1 MNSRTRL
8 TTLIVAGIT
17 VILAAAI
24 ALTTMALSRPKEA
37 TRPDPVAA
45 TVPVALKAEG
55 LPKDFSIGVVLTLGQ
70 SGEPGS
76 EYNRAA
82 QGAIVAAQRFAQG
95 GAAVALSA
103 QNDRGTEDG
112 ARAAVHALAEQGA
125 SGVIVATTGAPAR
138 AAAKTA
144 EELGLPAILPYAEPS
159 DPAQTTWTTRPSGA
173 SVAAA
178 LRTALNGKNRVLLVG
193 DGGEIPASVGISQTL
208 NLDGFDAVMDLAQ
221 EAAIR
226 TGDQLRPPAGDAPAG
241 AGSTRD
247 AEPADAVVVSAA
259 TPQRLAR
266 LVQALQARDVSVP
279 VVIPDGATAPAFA
292 STLSELDGAASGHL
306 VSVAPA
312 GGDATALQ
320 QDAQGRGM
328 SAFLSAVRLAS
339 GDPKVKNL
347 TGDAAFSADAWAAD
361 SRSHDAVVALVRA
374 AASAGSG
381 EPSKV
386 GAALR
391 TMSFG
396 PGEGL
401 AGPALDFSRSA
412 ALTAEAIPV
421 YASPQDLGLRP
432 PDEAAPRLVWVPAPV
447 APANP

>member
-1 MNSRTRL
+1 MSSRSRL
-8 TTLIVAGIT
+8 MTLIVVGIA
-17 VILAAAI
+17 VVAAAAI
-24 ALTTMALSRPKEA
+24 ALTVTLNRPKEA
-37 TRPDPVAA
+37 SRPDPVAA

-95 GAAVALSA
+95 GAAVALLA

-112 ARAAVHALAEQGA
+112 ARAAVLALAEQGA
-125 SGVIVATTGAPAR
+125 SGVVVATTGPQAR

-159 DPAQTTWTTRPSGA
+159 DPAQATWTTGPSDA
-173 SVAAA
+173 SVQAA

-193 DGGEIPASVGISQTL
+193 DGGGTPASVGISQTL
-208 NLDGFDAVMDLAQ
+208 NLDGFDDVTGLAQ

-226 TGDQLRPPAGDAPAG
+226 TGDQLRPPAADAPAG
-241 AGSTRD
+241 AESTRV

-266 LVQALQARDVSVP
+266 LVQALQSRDVSVP
-279 VVIPDGATAPAFA
+279 VVIPAGATAPAFA
-292 STLSELDGAASGHL
+292 STLAELDGAASGQL

-339 GDPKVKNL
+339 GDPEVRNL
-347 TGDAAFSADAWAAD
+347 TDDAPFSADAWAAD

-374 AASAGSG
+374 AALAESG

-412 ALTAEAIPV
+412 ALTAEATPV

-432 PDEAAPRLVWVPAPV
+432 PDEDAPRLVWVPAP
-447 APANP
+447 APAPAKP

>member
-1 MNSRTRL
+1 MSSHTRL

-17 VILAAAI
+17 VVLAAAI
-24 ALTTMALSRPKEA
+24 ALTTLALSRPKEA
-37 TRPDPVAA
+37 SRPDPVAA

-112 ARAAVHALAEQGA
+112 ARAAVRALAEQGA
-125 SGVIVATTGAPAR
+125 SGVIVATAGAQAR

-144 EELGLPAILPYAEPS
+144 EELGLPVILPYAEPS
-159 DPAQTTWTTRPSGA
+159 DPAQATWTTGPSGA
-173 SVAAA
+173 SVAAG

-193 DGGEIPASVGISQTL
+193 DGGEVPASVGISQTL
-208 NLDGFDAVMDLAQ
+208 NLDSFDDVTGLAQ
-221 EAAIR
+221 EAAIQ
-226 TGDQLRPPAGDAPAG
+226 TGAQLRPPAEDAPAG
-241 AGSTRD
+241 AESTRV

-266 LVQALQARDVSVP
+266 LVQALQSRDVSVP

-292 STLSELDGAASGHL
+292 STLAELDGAASGQL

-320 QDAQGRGM
+320 KDAQGRGM

-339 GDPKVKNL
+339 GDPKVQNL
-347 TGDAAFSADAWAAD
+347 TGDAPFSADAWAAD
-361 SRSHDAVVALVRA
+361 ARSHDAVVALVRA

-386 GAALR
+386 GPALR
-391 TMSFG
+391 AMSFG
-396 PGEGL
+396 PGDGL
-401 AGPALDFSRSA
+401 AGPELDFSRSA

-432 PDEAAPRLVWVPAPV
+432 PDEAAPRLVWVPAP
-447 APANP
+447 ANP

>member
-1 MNSRTRL
+1 
-8 TTLIVAGIT
+8 
-17 VILAAAI
+17 
-24 ALTTMALSRPKEA
+24 
-37 TRPDPVAA
+37 
-45 TVPVALKAEG
+45 
-55 LPKDFSIGVVLTLGQ
+55 
-70 SGEPGS
+70 
-76 EYNRAA
+76 
-82 QGAIVAAQRFAQG
+82 
-95 GAAVALSA
+95 
-103 QNDRGTEDG
+103 
-112 ARAAVHALAEQGA
+112 
-125 SGVIVATTGAPAR
+125 
-138 AAAKTA
+138 
-144 EELGLPAILPYAEPS
+144 
-159 DPAQTTWTTRPSGA
+159 
-173 SVAAA
+173 
-178 LRTALNGKNRVLLVG
+178 
-193 DGGEIPASVGISQTL
+193 
-208 NLDGFDAVMDLAQ
+208 
-221 EAAIR
+221 
-226 TGDQLRPPAGDAPAG
+226 
-241 AGSTRD
+241 
-247 AEPADAVVVSAA
+247 
-259 TPQRLAR
+259 
-266 LVQALQARDVSVP
+266 

-292 STLSELDGAASGHL
+292 STLSELDGAASGQL

>member
-1 MNSRTRL
+1 MSSRSRL
-8 TTLIVAGIT
+8 MTLIVAGIA
-17 VILAAAI
+17 VVAAAAI
-24 ALTTMALSRPKEA
+24 ALTVTLNRPKEA
-37 TRPDPVAA
+37 SRPDPVAA

-55 LPKDFSIGVVLTLGQ
+55 LPEDFSIGVVLTLGQ

-76 EYNRAA
+76 EFNRAA

-95 GAAVALSA
+95 GAAVALLA

-125 SGVIVATTGAPAR
+125 SGVVVATTGPQAR
-138 AAAKTA
+138 AAAKAA

-159 DPAQTTWTTRPSGA
+159 DPARATWTTGPSGV
-173 SVAAA
+173 SVQSA
-178 LRTALNGKNRVLLVG
+178 LRTALNCKKRVMLVG
-193 DGGEIPASVGISQTL
+193 DGGEIPTSVGISQTL
-208 NLDGFDAVMDLAQ
+208 NLDGFDDVTGLAQ

-226 TGDQLRPPAGDAPAG
+226 TGDQLRPPAADAPAG
-241 AGSTRD
+241 AESTRI

-266 LVQALQARDVSVP
+266 LVQALQSRDVSVP
-279 VVIPDGATAPAFA
+279 VVIPNGATAPAFA
-292 STLSELDGAASGHL
+292 STLAELDGAASGQL

-339 GDPKVKNL
+339 GDAEIKNL
-347 TGDAAFSADAWAAD
+347 TDDAPFSADAWAAD

-374 AASAGSG
+374 AALAESG
-381 EPSKV
+381 DPAKV

-401 AGPALDFSRSA
+401 AGPGLDFSRSA

-432 PDEAAPRLVWVPAPV
+432 PDEDAPRLVWVPAPAD
-447 APANP
+447 APEKP

>member
-1 MNSRTRL
+1 M
-8 TTLIVAGIT
+8 
-17 VILAAAI
+17 
-24 ALTTMALSRPKEA
+24 
-37 TRPDPVAA
+37 
-45 TVPVALKAEG
+45 
-55 LPKDFSIGVVLTLGQ
+55 
-70 SGEPGS
+70 
-76 EYNRAA
+76 
-82 QGAIVAAQRFAQG
+82 
-95 GAAVALSA
+95 
-103 QNDRGTEDG
+103 
-112 ARAAVHALAEQGA
+112 
-125 SGVIVATTGAPAR
+125 ATTGPQAR

-159 DPAQTTWTTRPSGA
+159 DPAQATWTTGPSGV
-173 SVAAA
+173 SVQSA
-178 LRTALNGKNRVLLVG
+178 LRTALNGKKRVLLVG
-193 DGGEIPASVGISQTL
+193 DGGEIPTSVGISQTL
-208 NLDGFDAVMDLAQ
+208 NLDGFDDVTGLAQ

-226 TGDQLRPPAGDAPAG
+226 TGDQLRPPAADAPAG
-241 AGSTRD
+241 AESTRI

-266 LVQALQARDVSVP
+266 LVQALQSRDVSVP
-279 VVIPDGATAPAFA
+279 VVIPNGATAPAFA
-292 STLSELDGAASGHL
+292 STLAELDGAASGQL

-339 GDPKVKNL
+339 GDPEIKNL
-347 TGDAAFSADAWAAD
+347 TDDAPFSADAWAAD

-374 AASAGSG
+374 AALAESG
-381 EPSKV
+381 DPAKV

-401 AGPALDFSRSA
+401 AGPGLDFSRSA

-432 PDEAAPRLVWVPAPV
+432 PDEDAPRLVWVPAPAD
-447 APANP
+447 APAKP

>member
-1 MNSRTRL
+1 MSPRSRL
-8 TTLIVAGIT
+8 MTLVFAGVA
-17 VILAAAI
+17 VVVAAAI
-24 ALTTMALSRPKEA
+24 ALAVTLNRPMEA
-37 TRPDPVAA
+37 PRPDPVAA
-45 TVPVALKAEG
+45 TVPVALNAEG

-82 QGAIVAAQRFAQG
+82 QGAVVAAQRFAQG
-95 GAAVALSA
+95 GSAVALSA

-112 ARAAVHALAEQGA
+112 ARAAVLALAEQGA
-125 SGVIVATTGAPAR
+125 SGVVVATTGPQAR

-144 EELGLPAILPYAEPS
+144 EELGLPAILPYAEAS
-159 DPAQTTWTTRPSGA
+159 DPAQATWTTGPSGP
-173 SVAAA
+173 SVEAA
-178 LRTALNGKNRVLLVG
+178 LRTALIGKTRVLLVG
-193 DGGEIPASVGISQTL
+193 DGGRIPTSVGISQTL
-208 NLDGFDAVMDLAQ
+208 NLDGFDEVMDLAQ

-226 TGDQLRPPAGDAPAG
+226 TGDQLRPPARDAPAG
-241 AGSTRD
+241 AESTKV
-247 AEPADAVVVSAA
+247 AEPADAVVVTAA

-266 LVQALQARDVSVP
+266 LVQALQSRDVSVP
-279 VVIPDGATAPAFA
+279 VLIPDGATAPAFS
-292 STLSELDGAASGHL
+292 STLSELDGAASGQL
-306 VSVAPA
+306 VSVDPA

-339 GDPKVKNL
+339 GDPEIKNL
-347 TGDAAFSADAWAAD
+347 TDDAPFSADAWAAD

-374 AASAGSG
+374 AALAGSG
-381 EPSKV
+381 DPSKV

-412 ALTAEAIPV
+412 ALTAEATPV

-432 PDEAAPRLVWVPAPV
+432 PDENAPRLVWVPAP
-447 APANP
+447 ANP

>member
-1 MNSRTRL
+1 MSSRTGL

-17 VILAAAI
+17 VVLAAAI

-208 NLDGFDAVMDLAQ
+208 NLDGFDAVTDLAQ

-292 STLSELDGAASGHL
+292 STLSELDGAASGQL

-312 GGDATALQ
+312 SGDATALQ

-386 GAALR
+386 GAALL

-396 PGEGL
+396 PGDGL